1 MGFFDDNN
9 DERSS
14 TWLRDVLGNNVA
26 EVRKS
31 GDRSTLH
38 DRLGNRLGTYDA
50 REDVTRDPIGNFV
63 GKGNW
68 LATLFGR
75 R

>member
-1 MGFFDDNN
+1 MGFFEN
-9 DERSS
+9 DRDRSS
-14 TWLRDVLGNNVA
+14 AWLRDVLGNNVA
-26 EVRKS
+26 EIRRD

-38 DRLGNRLGTYDA
+38 DRLGNRLGTYDS

-68 LATLFGR
+68 LATLLGR